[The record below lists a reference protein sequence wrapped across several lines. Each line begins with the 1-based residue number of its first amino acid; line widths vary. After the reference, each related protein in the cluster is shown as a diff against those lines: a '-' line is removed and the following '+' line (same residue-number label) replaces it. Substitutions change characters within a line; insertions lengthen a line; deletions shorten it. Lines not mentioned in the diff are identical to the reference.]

1 MSKATLNVTPA
12 ADLSKLDRTD
22 FTRETWRAAYG
33 MARAMIRD
41 GGRYGYGARYV
52 HCLDHMRRR
61 FGPAGWP
68 VCQQAARV
76 AFDLRAVSKAATGT
90 AEELARQGM
99 LIRAVR
105 VEPAPRGGWSWA
117 WTYDELGS
125 PNTARGL
132 RRLRARRLR
141 GQRAEDATRRRLVAA
156 GMAADRLVM
165 AVGPVEERFALTVT
179 GLLAL
184 REAEAARATA

>member
-1 MSKATLNVTPA
+1 
-12 ADLSKLDRTD
+12 
-22 FTRETWRAAYG
+22 
-33 MARAMIRD
+33 MIRD
-41 GGRYGYGARYV
+41 GSRFGYGARYV
-52 HCLDHMRRR
+52 WALDHMRRH
-61 FGPAGWP
+61 FGASGWP
-68 VCQQAARV
+68 IAQQAARV

-99 LIRAVR
+99 LTRAVR

-117 WTYDELGS
+117 WTFDELGS
-125 PNTARGL
+125 PNTARSL
-132 RRLRARRLR
+132 RRLRA
-141 GQRAEDATRRRLVAA
+141 RRRLVAA

-165 AVGPVEERFALTVT
+165 AVGPVEERFGLTMT

>member
-1 MSKATLNVTPA
+1 MSKATLTLKSPA
-12 ADLSKLDRTD
+12 PVSKLDRTD
-22 FTRETWRAAYG
+22 RTRELWTLAY
-33 MARAMIRD
+33 RQSHSMIRD
-41 GGRYGYGARYV
+41 GGQYGYGARYV
-52 HCLDHMRRR
+52 WALDHMRRR

-99 LIRAVR
+99 LTRCVR
-105 VEPAPRGGWSWA
+105 LEKAPRGGWSWA
-117 WTYDELGS
+117 WTHDPLAAVNLNRSYRVYL
-125 PNTARGL
+125 ARQ
-132 RRLRARRLR
+132 RRAVARAM
-141 GQRAEDATRRRLVAA
+141 AE
-156 GMAADRLVM
+156 DRLVM

-184 REAEAARATA
+184 RAAEAATA